1 MAIDPKLYEKYSGRS
16 GDPMTRLGEAL
27 AKDARAKQER
37 DTMPKGMRGGFRTM
51 GKPGMFAQLFYW
63 LKDKTRYKGD

>member
-16 GDPMTRLGEAL
+16 GDPMRRLGEVL

-37 DTMPKGMRGGFRTM
+37 SAMPKGVRGGFRTTLL
-51 GKPGMFAQLFYW
+51 PGIWAQLFFW
-63 LKDKTRYKGD
+63 MKDKSRYKGD